1 MPASVRSLD
10 LGPAKRAAFGILLA
24 IACAEP
30 SLAEEGRF
38 TVSFPTR
45 EEGADAL
52 TAVAV
57 ACGDGSMLVAV
68 ALHDADI
75 SKTVVRLDGRPVP
88 AKFAGYD
95 PVSRLCFFKRMPANP
110 AIPMVWLAKI
120 PEKPGTELRSGGV
133 TGKTQGWVKRI
144 GGKVLPLAL
153 MKVEFEG
160 KPPVAGAPLVD
171 AQGRVAA
178 VFFQQSEEAGCGYA
192 IPAEAV
198 QRVLR
203 DVEKGRP
210 PSRGYLGVAL
220 KVQNEQPQI
229 VRVFADSPA
238 ADAGIR
244 QHDMISRIGSR
255 SIVDYADVA
264 NAFFYLVPGQPVDVT
279 VKRDAEHLDFTLVP
293 AAERP
298 K

>member
-1 MPASVRSLD
+1 MAASVRTLD
-10 LGPAKRAAFGILLA
+10 LGPAKRAALGILLA
-24 IACAEP
+24 IACVEP

-38 TVSFPTR
+38 TMSFHGPD
-45 EEGADAL
+45 EGAGAL

-68 ALHDADI
+68 ALRDADI
-75 SKTVVRLDGRPVP
+75 SKAVVQLDGKPVR

-95 PVSRLCFFKRMPANP
+95 PVSRLCFFKRIPAIP
-110 AIPMVWLAKI
+110 AIPMVWLPKI
-120 PEKPGTELRSGGV
+120 PEKPGTELRSGEV
-133 TGKTQGWVKRI
+133 IGKTQGWVKRI

-153 MKVEFEG
+153 MKVEFGG
-160 KPPVAGAPLVD
+160 KPPVAGTPLVD

-178 VFFQQSEEAGCGYA
+178 VFFQKSEEANCGYA

-203 DVEKGRP
+203 DVEKGGP
-210 PSRGYLGVAL
+210 PSRGYLGVTL

-238 ADAGIR
+238 EDAGIR
-244 QHDMISRIGSR
+244 QDDMISRIGSR

-279 VKRDAEHLDFTLVP
+279 VKRGAEHLDFTLVP
-293 AAERP
+293 SAERP